1 MSDPKNIL
9 RHFLKTNVFPT
20 KLGDIA
26 IGRQIGE
33 GANGLV
39 YEGLLHGMPVAVKF
53 LVTPENQKLIRFKA
67 EFTNILLLP
76 DYRFVAK
83 PLIYE
88 ELTVDDHEYSAIV
101 LQKYDGQLRRMET
114 PSKEALAK
122 LTKFL
127 LDALDFIHSRGIV
140 HRDLKPENI
149 LADGDRYVLADFGI
163 ASYNP
168 DIFRVRAETRSAERL
183 GNRLFSAP
191 EQEKGGTD
199 AHPTMDIYAVG
210 QLIQWFVTGSI
221 HRGTRRTLI
230 SSVIPVSEEYDFI
243 LDRCL
248 AHNPTDRFQSIS
260 DLRRAVTEFHD
271 SQKKEQGLDHAFF
284 DPWDRYLYPF
294 ADALGSML
302 PKLDTGGVAFIEDK
316 IRINRFVE
324 KLSEHDFGYYLWWTD
339 GDGDMHFKF
348 TRLADGVWL
357 MGDGKNGE
365 EVRVKSIWVAKSAS
379 VYGDVVLLN
388 MEAMPPFGI
397 YEERKIDVK
406 EYEKL
411 GIVPSEEAAL
421 VDNRYYVT
429 RSEFDNGYAE
439 VAGEIVDL
447 KGHTLAV
454 RTRYLDPYSV
464 FIGTSFH
471 NVLQMNSEDS
481 IRAFMNQH
489 RRGDGITREVF
500 LEFAASIRKNIDRNV
515 LNLL

>member
-1 MSDPKNIL
+1 MSDPKSIL

-39 YEGLLHGMPVAVKF
+39 YDGVLQGMPVAIKF
-53 LVTPENQKLIRFKA
+53 LVTTDDQKLTRFKA

-76 DYRFVAK
+76 DYQFVAK
-83 PLIYE
+83 PLVYD
-88 ELTVDDHEYSAIV
+88 ELTVNGHRYSAIV
-101 LQKYDGQLRRMET
+101 LQKYDGPLRQMEA
-114 PSKEALAK
+114 PSKEALAN

-127 LDALDFIHSRGIV
+127 LNALDFIHSRGIV

-191 EQEKGGTD
+191 EQESGGTD
-199 AHPTMDIYAVG
+199 AHPTMDIYALG

-230 SSVIPVSEEYDFI
+230 ASLIPDSEEYDFI
-243 LDRCL
+243 VDHCL
-248 AHNPTDRFQSIS
+248 AHNPAERFQSIS
-260 DLRRAVTEFHD
+260 DLRKAVNEFHD
-271 SQKKEQGLDHAFF
+271 SNNEKDRLERAFIDPF
-284 DPWDRYLYPF
+284 DSYLYPF
-294 ADALGSML
+294 ADALGSL
-302 PKLDTGGVAFIEDK
+302 FPKLGTGSVEFTDDQ
-316 IRINRFVE
+316 IRIERFLE

-348 TRLADGVWL
+348 TRLSDGIWL

-365 EVRVKSIWVAKSAS
+365 EVRIKSIWVSKSAS
-379 VYGDVVLLN
+379 VYADVVLLN
-388 MEAMPPFGI
+388 IEAMPPFGI
-397 YEERKIDVK
+397 YEERELDLK
-406 EYEKL
+406 EYEAL
-411 GIVPSEEAAL
+411 GIIPSEEAAL
-421 VDNRYYVT
+421 VDNSYYVT

-439 VAGEIVDL
+439 VGGEIVDL
-447 KGHTLAV
+447 KGHPLAV
-454 RTRYLDPYSV
+454 RTRYLDSYSV

-471 NVLQMNSEDS
+471 NVLQINSEDS

-489 RRGDGITREVF
+489 RRGEGITPEVF
-500 LEFAASIRKNIDRNV
+500 LEFADSIRKNIDRNV